1 MKVAIITAAIG
12 AALPFYGLAAL
23 IIEGNMNV
31 LVGFA
36 IASLAGFMVLRLRPG
51 DFKKLKIEGRQPGL
65 D

>member
-1 MKVAIITAAIG
+1 MKVAIITAAIC
-12 AALPFYGLAAL
+12 AALPFYGLAAV

-36 IASLAGFMVLRLRPG
+36 IASMAGFMVLRLRPG
-51 DFKKLKIEGRQPGL
+51 DFKKLKIDENQTGL